1 MSAAQDT
8 GTGAADAQ
16 EYAGELGGFVLARS
30 AVDRVSARRG
40 DTEWLTAAWAD
51 PGTRVLVLDTAG
63 ALVRFGDKEAEL
75 VLVPPAEAPEGL
87 RFLLGVDDAGVAY
100 FGVMGP
106 PGSLESLVTDTEEPA
121 EGTPAGDQAAPGE
134 ADAGQAAPGQAGAGQ
149 GAPDQQPPGQHTPE
163 QEATSQE
170 APEQEAPEQ
179 EAPEQEATSEEAV
192 RQETPDQETPDQETP
207 EQEAVSQE
215 APEQQTVTEQAAWLA
230 RAQPGLRA
238 AGLREAAALLNDR
251 DAGLFTHAVALAN
264 WHATHTHCP
273 RCGTPTVTVA
283 AGHAQRCPAD
293 GSEHFPRVD
302 PAVIMLVTDPDD
314 RCLLARNRRW
324 PERRVSILA
333 GFVEPGESAEQAVA
347 REVEEETAIVVTR
360 VRYVGSQPWPMPQS
374 LMLGFRAEAGGE
386 LDLRV
391 DEDEIA
397 EAHWYS
403 REELRGALAA
413 GEILLPPPVSIAHRL
428 IESWYGEELPGV
440 W

>member
-1 MSAAQDT
+1 MSTAQ
-8 GTGAADAQ
+8 GTGAGAPDAQ
-16 EYAGELGGFVLARS
+16 EYAAELGGFVLARS

-40 DTEWLTAAWAD
+40 DTDWLAAAWAD
-51 PGTRVLVLDTAG
+51 PGTRVLVLDNDS

-75 VLVPPAEAPEGL
+75 ILVPPAEAPGGL
-87 RFLLGVDDAGVAY
+87 RFLLGVDIAGVAY

-106 PGSLESLVTDTEEPA
+106 PGCLDSLLRDVEVAAEDQPAADQEAADQEAADEEA
-121 EGTPAGDQAAPGE
+121 ADEEAADQQAA
-134 ADAGQAAPGQAGAGQ
+134 D
-149 GAPDQQPPGQHTPE
+149 
-163 QEATSQE
+163 
-170 APEQEAPEQ
+170 
-179 EAPEQEATSEEAV
+179 EEAAD
-192 RQETPDQETPDQETP
+192 REAADEEAADEEAADEEAADREAADEEAADQET
-207 EQEAVSQE
+207 
-215 APEQQTVTEQAAWLA
+215 PEQQTVTEQAAWLA
-230 RAQPGLRA
+230 RVRPGLRP

-293 GSEHFPRVD
+293 GSEHFPRID

-314 RCLLARNRRW
+314 RCLLARNVRW

-347 REVEEETAIVVTR
+347 REVEEETGITVTR

-374 LMLGFRAEAGGE
+374 LMLGFRAAAAGE

-391 DEDEIA
+391 DDDEIA

-403 REELRGALAA
+403 REELRSALAA
-413 GEILLPPPVSIAHRL
+413 REILLPPPVSIAHRL

>member
-1 MSAAQDT
+1 MSAAQGDP
-8 GTGAADAQ
+8 GDQVSAGPGDGAAPPDAQ
-16 EYAGELGGFVLARS
+16 EYAGELGGFVLARG
-30 AVDRVSARRG
+30 AVDRMSVRRG
-40 DTEWLTAAWAD
+40 DNDWLAAAWAD
-51 PGTRVLVLDTAG
+51 PRTRVLVLDNAR

-75 VLVPPAEAPEGL
+75 ILVPPSEAPDGL
-87 RFLLGVDDAGVAY
+87 RFLLGVDDAGAAY

-106 PGSLESLVTDTEEPA
+106 PGCLDSLIKDVEVPAGDSPAAEQDAAQQDAAEQDATGQETARQAAPEAEEPA
-121 EGTPAGDQAAPGE
+121 EE
-134 ADAGQAAPGQAGAGQ
+134 ASG
-149 GAPDQQPPGQHTPE
+149 
-163 QEATSQE
+163 
-170 APEQEAPEQ
+170 
-179 EAPEQEATSEEAV
+179 EEAS
-192 RQETPDQETPDQETP
+192 EDETP
-207 EQEAVSQE
+207 EQE
-215 APEQQTVTEQAAWLA
+215 APEQQTVTEQVAWLA
-230 RAQPGLRA
+230 RARPGLRP

-293 GSEHFPRVD
+293 GSEHFPRID

-333 GFVEPGESAEQAVA
+333 GFVEPGEAAEQAVA
-347 REVEEETAIVVTR
+347 REVEEETGIAVTR

-374 LMLGFRAEAGGE
+374 LMLGFRAAAVGE
-386 LDLRV
+386 LELRV
-391 DEDEIA
+391 DDDEIA
-397 EAHWYS
+397 EANWYS
-403 REELRGALAA
+403 REELRRALAA
-413 GEILLPPPVSIAHRL
+413 REILLPPPVSIAHRL

>member
-1 MSAAQDT
+1 MNAAQ
-8 GTGAADAQ
+8 GTGAGTPEAQ
-16 EYAGELGGFVLARS
+16 DYAGELGGFVLARS

-40 DTEWLTAAWAD
+40 DTDWLAAAWAD
-51 PGTRVLVLDTAG
+51 PRTRVLVLENAR
-63 ALVRFGDKEAEL
+63 ALIRFADKEAEL
-75 VLVPPAEAPEGL
+75 ILVSPAEAPEGL
-87 RFLLGVDDAGVAY
+87 RFLLGVDDAEVAY
-100 FGVMGP
+100 FGLMGP
-106 PGSLESLVTDTEEPA
+106 PGCLESLMKDEE
-121 EGTPAGDQAAPGE
+121 APGR
-134 ADAGQAAPGQAGAGQ
+134 GGA
-149 GAPDQQPPGQHTPE
+149 
-163 QEATSQE
+163 
-170 APEQEAPEQ
+170 EQEAPGREGAEQ
-179 EAPEQEATSEEAV
+179 EAPGREGAEQELPGREGAEQEAAV
-192 RQETPDQETPDQETP
+192 RDTAEP
-207 EQEAVSQE
+207 EAPAQDAAAPEAPGPEAPGPEAPGPEAAEQDAE
-215 APEQQTVTEQAAWLA
+215 PPAPEQQTVTEQAAWLA
-230 RAQPGLRA
+230 RARPGLRPA
-238 AGLREAAALLNDR
+238 DLREAAALLTDR

-293 GSEHFPRVD
+293 GSEHFPRID

-347 REVEEETAIVVTR
+347 REVAEETGIVADR

-374 LMLGFRAEAGGE
+374 LMLGFRAAASGDLE
-386 LDLRV
+386 LRV
-391 DEDEIA
+391 DDDEIA

-403 REELRGALAA
+403 REELRRALAA
-413 GEILLPPPVSIAHRL
+413 QEILLPPPVSIAHRL